1 MDIISIAT
9 EILIE
14 CRRSLKH
21 TYIYGYFLSGEK
33 QKKLFEYLQEDL
45 EKNTEELSFL
55 LEKNFNDYNKEK
67 ILKTSN
73 DAKKRLENLIS
84 GLLNKE

>member
-1 MDIISIAT
+1 V
-9 EILIE
+9 E
-14 CRRSLKH
+14 K
-21 TYIYGYFLSGEK
+21 K

-45 EKNTEELSFL
+45 EKNTEELSYL
-55 LEKNFNDYNKEK
+55 LEKNFNDYNKDK

-84 GLLNKE
+84 GLINKE